1 MAVEVYRGTT
11 ASQSHI
17 AVSNV
22 VKSTLWP
29 NNCSQVLMQE
39 NENLYPQYSTNVQ
52 SGSVLNSQKLE
63 IILGSINRRKRGG
76 MIYSYNEIV
85 LSNKKE

>member
-1 MAVEVYRGTT
+1 
-11 ASQSHI
+11 
-17 AVSNV
+17 
-22 VKSTLWP
+22 
-29 NNCSQVLMQE
+29 MQE